1 MIRIGMVIALS
12 WVTTGAW
19 ATEPCAG
26 VAELKSKS
34 RQIYESKALMP
45 QLMMLQGQGEAKF
58 HPAFAPPRSQCNFEK
73 FEAAGNA
80 VDALHTPFEKLGD
93 PTLLWQFVTAG
104 AEPRTIHVIHDPVTS
119 LMNKKDVFF
128 VVEERQG
135 KISHYAIFR
144 DQPTF
149 AALKPLVTGILDGSL
164 QPLSVVHWPAGAKEP
179 MIDSFDKRLK

>member
-1 MIRIGMVIALS
+1 MIRTAALIALFLIAA
-12 WVTTGAW
+12 GAR
-19 ATEPCAG
+19 AAEPCAR
-26 VAELKSKS
+26 VAEIKSKS
-34 RQIYESKALMP
+34 RQIFESKALMP
-45 QLMMLQGQGEAKF
+45 QLMVLQGQGEAKF
-58 HPAFAPPRSQCNFEK
+58 HPTFAPPRSQCSFEK
-73 FEAAGNA
+73 FEVAGNT

-128 VVEERQG
+128 VLEERQG
-135 KISHYAIFR
+135 KISHYAIYR

-149 AALKPLVTGILDGSL
+149 ASLKPLVTGILDGSL

-179 MIDSFDKRLK
+179 EIDSFDKRLN